1 MDWNSLVEKQ
11 NWIVRKP
18 QEICIDDPIVELRVD
33 LCGGQLLVSGTAG
46 PSSKLEFFTSLGE
59 PVHVR
64 KKHGILTVSHSRW
77 RWMVG
82 ATRRARER
90 KAAMSLSVPEG
101 VRVKVNAFSATTA
114 VAGISGGA
122 RLRGMHGSFAVSD
135 VTGGLDAFT
144 KNGDLNVSAV
154 DGPKVRVWTVRGDV
168 KFRVGHV
175 TPQARII
182 VSSQSGDV
190 CIEAMEDAD
199 LEVSAFTTSGNIYNG
214 FARLKKATGC
224 GLRCEAAFA
233 MGRLGAG
240 SSTLKAMT
248 TDGNITLSNIG
259 SSAKTVAADVR

>member
-1 MDWNSLVEKQ
+1 MEKQ
-11 NWIVRKP
+11 SWTVCKP
-18 QEICIDDPIVELRVD
+18 QEICIDDPVVELRVD
-33 LCGGQLLVSGTAG
+33 LYGGQLLVSGTKG

-59 PVHVR
+59 PVYVR

-77 RWMVG
+77 RRLVG
-82 ATRRARER
+82 VTKRARGR

-154 DGPKVRVWTVRGDV
+154 DGPQVRVWTAQGDV

-175 TPQARII
+175 TPRARII
-182 VSSQSGDV
+182 VSSESGDV

-199 LEVSAFTTSGNIYNG
+199 LEVSAVTTFGNVYNG
-214 FARLKKATGC
+214 FTHLKKATGC
-224 GLRCEAAFA
+224 GRRGEAVFV
-233 MGRLGAG
+233 MGRLGGG

-248 TDGNITLSNIG
+248 TDGNIILSNIG
-259 SSAKTVAADVR
+259 SSTGPSAGLVRSGD